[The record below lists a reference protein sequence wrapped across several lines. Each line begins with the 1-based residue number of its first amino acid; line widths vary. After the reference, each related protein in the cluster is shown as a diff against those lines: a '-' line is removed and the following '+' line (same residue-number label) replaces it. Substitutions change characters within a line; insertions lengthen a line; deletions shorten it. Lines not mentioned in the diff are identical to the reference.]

1 MKDLKEDKMGKYFK
15 EENLVDLRE
24 VLDNRDYRR
33 AVIEKCSKENPAT
46 SVLSFKLNIPGPQKI
61 NKKLIELF
69 DKGYD
74 EILNNIKE
82 HGWTY
87 RLADKWEKNT
97 GKEAILVVD
106 ADGYDLKKT
115 MVDLEESSKLARLY
129 DIDIV
134 YKNKDITREDLGK
147 DGRKCIIC
155 GKKVASCARSRRH
168 SVGEMQEYIEK
179 ILDTI

>member
-1 MKDLKEDKMGKYFK
+1 
-15 EENLVDLRE
+15 
-24 VLDNRDYRR
+24 
-33 AVIEKCSKENPAT
+33 
-46 SVLSFKLNIPGPQKI
+46 
-61 NKKLIELF
+61 
-69 DKGYD
+69 
-74 EILNNIKE
+74 
-82 HGWTY
+82 
-87 RLADKWEKNT
+87 
-97 GKEAILVVD
+97 
-106 ADGYDLKKT
+106 

-129 DIDIV
+129 DIDII